1 MGKSNKSVVRG
12 AATLGF
18 GTFMAKLLGAVY
30 RIPLTNLLKS
40 DGLGIYQMIFPTY
53 ALLLDFAGAGVPN
66 ALARIISS
74 EGDGAEAVGK
84 VYLKVGVT
92 VLSTVGLACA
102 TAMAI
107 FARPLSLAQ
116 GNSDAAYAY
125 VALAPSIIFVAVIS
139 CFRGY
144 FQGLLDMKPTAI
156 SQIIEQFV
164 KMSAGLVFARFSLPN
179 LPRAVAG
186 AALAI
191 SVSEATAALYLFFVY
206 KRRQTGVEIVEV
218 NRVCV
223 TDFRSAAKKLF
234 ATALPVTFCGTVL
247 PLSQVV
253 DSFLILNTIGGYR
266 DDATAL
272 YGLFSGVAM
281 TVVGLPVS
289 ICYGAASAAVPSVA
303 GSTPRE
309 RYKKADL
316 SVVLTIAVSLP
327 CAVGCFVFAPQIVRI
342 LYRGLSYDEAA
353 VATELLRLASPAVVL
368 LSLVQTLN
376 GILIGFGRLY
386 LPLISLLIGVC
397 VKIVTEVSLLPNVR
411 LNIYAAAIALIAC
424 YFFVCLLNLIVLI
437 VQRSKSAN
445 KAVKLERS

>member
-1 MGKSNKSVVRG
+1 MKGKDKSVVRG

-18 GTFMAKLLGAVY
+18 GTFIAKLLGAIY

-66 ALARIISS
+66 ALARIISA
-74 EGDGAEAVGK
+74 EGERAEAVGK
-84 VYLKVGVT
+84 RYLKVGVA
-92 VLSTVGLACA
+92 VLSAVGLACT

-107 FARPLSLAQ
+107 FARPLSSLQ
-116 GNSDAAYAY
+116 GNADAAYAY
-125 VALAPSIIFVAVIS
+125 VALAPSVFFVAVIS

-144 FQGLLDMKPTAI
+144 FQGLLDMKPTAV

-164 KMSAGLVFARFSLPN
+164 KMSAGLALARFALPN
-179 LPRAVAG
+179 VPRAVAG

-206 KRRQTGVEIVEV
+206 RRRQGIVEV
-218 NRVCV
+218 NRVNGAE
-223 TDFRSAAKKLF
+223 FRETAKKLF
-234 ATALPVTFCGTVL
+234 ATALPVTLSGIVL
-247 PLSQVV
+247 PFSQVA
-253 DSFLILNTIGGYR
+253 DSFLILNIIRRYR
-266 DDATAL
+266 DDATSL

-289 ICYGAASAAVPSVA
+289 ICYGVASAAVPSVA
-303 GSTPRE
+303 GSNSRD

-316 SVVLTIAVSLP
+316 SVVLTMAVSLP

-342 LYRGLSYDEAA
+342 LYRGLNFSEAA
-353 VATELLRLASPAVVL
+353 VAAELLRLISPAIVL

-376 GILIGFGRLY
+376 GILIGFGKLY
-386 LPLISLLIGVC
+386 IPLISLLTGVG
-397 VKIVTEVSLLPNVR
+397 VKIVTEIMLLSNVR
-411 LNIYAAAIALIAC
+411 LNIYAAVIALIAC

-445 KAVKLERS
+445 KAVKLERG